1 MRKAEI
7 EFKNFSFKY
16 RVQKLPSLLDINL
29 TIYEGEKV
37 LIVGPS
43 GSGKSTLANCING
56 LVPFSYAG
64 VTEGDLRI
72 KEQNPAELGIF
83 GLSKLVGTVLQDT
96 DGQFVGLTVAEDIA
110 FSLENDCM
118 EQAEMLK
125 RVADTAEIVELTPY
139 TDHSPQTLSGG
150 QKQRVSLGGVL
161 VDNVDILLFDEPL
174 ANLDPATGKYA
185 MELIDRIHR
194 DSQVTILI
202 VEHRLEDVLHCNVD
216 RIIVMAEGRIIA
228 DTVPSELLS
237 SDILKKTGIRE
248 PLYITSLK
256 YAGCDI
262 SASIHPEHIN
272 SIVLEDLKNKL
283 VKWYENSVPEL
294 GKPESSRILELKNIS
309 FGYERN
315 KQVLTD
321 ISFDIFKG
329 EMVGLVGQN
338 GAGKSTLSK
347 IICGFE
353 KASSGTILLNG
364 KSLETDGIAER
375 AQKIGLV
382 MQNPNHMIS
391 KPMLFDEVALGL
403 VTRGKSK
410 EEIDACVFDVLK
422 ICGLYEFRNWPISA
436 LSYGQ
441 KKRVTIASILVLNPE
456 VIILDEPTA
465 GQDFRHYTE
474 FMEFLLKLN
483 RERGTTILMITHDM
497 HLLLEYTERSIVL
510 ADGRVIADAGPAS
523 ILTDDEII
531 DKASLK
537 RTSLYELAMRTGI
550 NDSCAFVQHFIDYDR
565 RIRSSGT
572 DVKL

>member
-1 MRKAEI
+1 M
-7 EFKNFSFKY
+7 
-16 RVQKLPSLLDINL
+16 
-29 TIYEGEKV
+29 
-37 LIVGPS
+37 
-43 GSGKSTLANCING
+43 
-56 LVPFSYAG
+56 
-64 VTEGDLRI
+64 
-72 KEQNPAELGIF
+72 
-83 GLSKLVGTVLQDT
+83 
-96 DGQFVGLTVAEDIA
+96 
-110 FSLENDCM
+110 
-118 EQAEMLK
+118 
-125 RVADTAEIVELTPY
+125 
-139 TDHSPQTLSGG
+139 
-150 QKQRVSLGGVL
+150 
-161 VDNVDILLFDEPL
+161 
-174 ANLDPATGKYA
+174 
-185 MELIDRIHR
+185 
-194 DSQVTILI
+194 
-202 VEHRLEDVLHCNVD
+202 
-216 RIIVMAEGRIIA
+216 
-228 DTVPSELLS
+228 
-237 SDILKKTGIRE
+237 
-248 PLYITSLK
+248 
-256 YAGCDI
+256 
-262 SASIHPEHIN
+262 
-272 SIVLEDLKNKL
+272 
-283 VKWYENSVPEL
+283 
-294 GKPESSRILELKNIS
+294 KNIS

>member
-1 MRKAEI
+1 MKKTII

-16 RVQKLPSLLDINL
+16 RVQKLPYLSDINL

-64 VTEGDLRI
+64 ASEGVLRI
-72 KEQNPAELGIF
+72 KDQDPSELGIF

-118 EQAEMLK
+118 EQPEMLK
-125 RVADTAEIVELTPY
+125 RVAETAEIVELSKY
-139 TDHSPQTLSGG
+139 TGHSPQALSGG
-150 QKQRVSLGGVL
+150 QKQRVSLAGVL

-194 DSQVTILI
+194 DSKATIVI

-216 RIIVMAEGRIIA
+216 RVIVMAEGRIVA

-262 SASIHPEHIN
+262 PASIHPEHIN
-272 SIVLEDLKNKL
+272 AIVLDNLKSKL
-283 VKWYENSVPEL
+283 VKWHEKNIPEL
-294 GKPESSRILELKNIS
+294 DKPENSRILELKNIN
-309 FGYERN
+309 FGYEKN
-315 KQVLTD
+315 KQVLAD
-321 ISFDIFKG
+321 INFDIRMG

-353 KASSGTILLNG
+353 KPSAGSVLFDG
-364 KSLETDGIAER
+364 KSMDTDSIAER

-382 MQNPNHMIS
+382 MQNPNHMLS

-403 VTRGKSK
+403 VTRGKSR
-410 EEIDACVFDVLK
+410 EEIDSCVFAALK
-422 ICGLYEFRNWPISA
+422 TCGLYEFRNWPISA

-474 FMEFLLKLN
+474 FMEFLLELN

-497 HLLLEYTERSIVL
+497 HLLLEYTERAIVM
-510 ADGRVIADAGPAS
+510 ADGMVIADAEPAS
-523 ILTDDEII
+523 ILTNDEII
-531 DKASLK
+531 NKASLK
-537 RTSLYELAMRTGI
+537 RTSLYELSMRTGI
-550 NDSCAFVQHFIDYDR
+550 MDSRAFVQHFIDYDR
-565 RIRSSGT
+565 RVRSNGAN
-572 DVKL
+572 VKL